1 MHPECWA
8 FSQRGQG
15 PDLVCLHGWGMQG
28 DIFTPLADE
37 LIQDFRV
44 TALDLPG
51 HGRTPCGAG
60 LDLDRA
66 TATLHTT
73 LETLVQPKPWLLG
86 WSLGGMLALALAR
99 QTPESL
105 AGLVLVST
113 TPRFVAGP
121 DWAAGMKPAAFQQF
135 AQDLL
140 DNPQATVRRFL
151 ALQTLDDGEGRR
163 ALRQLQQGSPWPAPD
178 PACLADGLDILRDAD
193 LRPELDQLRLPVLLI
208 QGGRDRVVLPQA
220 AEYLA
225 GTLPE
230 SRLLKL
236 PRAGHVPF
244 LTAPAAC
251 AQMIRRFLADLDE

>member
-1 MHPECWA
+1 MHPESWA

-28 DIFTPLADE
+28 EIFTPLVDE
-37 LIQDFRV
+37 LVQDFRV
-44 TALDLPG
+44 TTLDLPG
-51 HGRTPCGAG
+51 HGHTPCGAG
-60 LDLDRA
+60 LDLNRA
-66 TATLHTT
+66 TATLHTI
-73 LETLVQPKPWLLG
+73 LETLVQPRPWLLG
-86 WSLGGMLALALAR
+86 WSLGGMIALALAR
-99 QTPESL
+99 QKPESL

-140 DNPQATVRRFL
+140 DNPQATVKRFL

-178 PACLADGLDILRDAD
+178 PVCLTGGLDILRDAD
-193 LRPELDQLRLPVLLI
+193 LRRELDQLRLPVLLI

-225 GTLPE
+225 EMLPD
-230 SRLLKL
+230 SRLLRL
-236 PRAGHVPF
+236 PRAGHAPF
-244 LTAPAAC
+244 LTAPAEC
-251 AQMIRRFLADLDE
+251 AQAIRFLADLDE